1 MKTIIVGID
10 GSHAAITAALWGVDE
25 AISRAVPL
33 RLVSVIKPTHPSPD
47 DYDRDLAHAERS
59 LREAQSAVEAAGK
72 LVKIETDIPRGP
84 AGPVLVEASRDAEMI
99 CVGSVGIGR
108 YASSILGST
117 ATELAEKA
125 HCPVAVMRSK
135 VDQPASDINWIVVRM
150 TDAPDNEAVLEYAA
164 REAKLRQAP
173 ILALGGRPEELREI
187 PDGEFER
194 RVQDW
199 HHRHPDVRVYPITT
213 HTGIARF
220 LADHDERV
228 QLAVIG
234 GGEAGQ
240 LARLVGPSG
249 HPVFRHACHD
259 DRRPRQLSNGFAY
272 RPHQHSGVAAA
283 APAADH
289 DQLGFLGALDEL
301 AGRLIAHHHAGYGY
315 VGIPLLP
322 TRQPLGQHLLGHRLS
337 CRPID
342 SGPLRHIDVAPCV
355 QRHQVHV
362 SPRRFVECD
371 CGRQLGGRRAVNAN

>member
-213 HTGIARF
+213 HTGIARTGIARF

-249 HPVFRHACHD
+249 HPVFRHAECSVLVV
-259 DRRPRQLSNGFAY
+259 RR
-272 RPHQHSGVAAA
+272 
-283 APAADH
+283 
-289 DQLGFLGALDEL
+289 
-301 AGRLIAHHHAGYGY
+301 
-315 VGIPLLP
+315 
-322 TRQPLGQHLLGHRLS
+322 
-337 CRPID
+337 
-342 SGPLRHIDVAPCV
+342 
-355 QRHQVHV
+355 
-362 SPRRFVECD
+362 
-371 CGRQLGGRRAVNAN
+371 

>member
-135 VDQPASDINWIVVRM
+135 VDQPASDI
-150 TDAPDNEAVLEYAA
+150 
-164 REAKLRQAP
+164 
-173 ILALGGRPEELREI
+173 
-187 PDGEFER
+187 
-194 RVQDW
+194 
-199 HHRHPDVRVYPITT
+199 
-213 HTGIARF
+213 

-249 HPVFRHACHD
+249 HPVFRHAECSVLVV
-259 DRRPRQLSNGFAY
+259 RR
-272 RPHQHSGVAAA
+272 
-283 APAADH
+283 
-289 DQLGFLGALDEL
+289 
-301 AGRLIAHHHAGYGY
+301 
-315 VGIPLLP
+315 
-322 TRQPLGQHLLGHRLS
+322 
-337 CRPID
+337 
-342 SGPLRHIDVAPCV
+342 
-355 QRHQVHV
+355 
-362 SPRRFVECD
+362 
-371 CGRQLGGRRAVNAN
+371 